1 MTRAVVNI
9 GDANVS
15 PQGVREPNQG
25 PVVIV
30 LQQSLSP
37 AAATTPSPSPAAAMP
52 PLSGDVI
59 VTGEATRASYLTDLL
74 SGAGSK
80 DPTLSLLM
88 LKQRLANDGAMQE
101 ALSNTMTAYH
111 RMAMAVIG
119 NMKA

>member
-1 MTRAVVNI
+1 MTRAVVNL
-9 GDANVS
+9 GDSNVKML
-15 PQGVREPNQG
+15 GTHVPNQG
-25 PVVIV
+25 PVVVV
-30 LQQSLSP
+30 LQQTLGPSTAAPPSTNKP
-37 AAATTPSPSPAAAMP
+37 ADTPTV
-52 PLSGDVI
+52 SGDVI
-59 VTGEATRASYLTDLL
+59 VTGETTRASYLTDLL

>member
-1 MTRAVVNI
+1 MTRAVVAL
-9 GDANVS
+9 GDSSINV
-15 PQGVREPNQG
+15 QGARAQNQG
-25 PVVIV
+25 PVVVV
-30 LQQSLSP
+30 LQQTLGP
-37 AAATTPSPSPAAAMP
+37 APATTPSPSPTGETP
-52 PLSGDVI
+52 QVSGDVI
-59 VTGEATRASYLTDLL
+59 VTGEATRASYLTDIL

-101 ALSNTMTAYH
+101 ALSNTLLAYH